1 MKISCYNKFIEKK
14 IQHLG
19 GNRMKKITGLVM
31 TLVALFTLAACGGG
45 NDKTADSSSN
55 AKSEDQLAAIKKA
68 GVLKVATSAD
78 YAPFEFHTMV
88 DGKDKIVGADID
100 LVNEV
105 AKELGVKAEV
115 SDMSFNTVLASLK
128 EGKSDIAISAIS
140 ATKERKEQFNFTD
153 NYYNPPQVLIINK
166 KNQDKLTDLAA
177 LKDKQVGAQK
187 GSIQEDIVKSQIKD
201 AKLVSIEK
209 VPNMVVEVN
218 SGSLDAM
225 VVEKTIAESYVQQN
239 PDLMIAN
246 IDLKPS
252 KDEAFA
258 IALPKGSDKLQT
270 ELNKIIK
277 KLNDEG
283 KIDEYVKQNHEL
295 AEKSAE

>member
-1 MKISCYNKFIEKK
+1 
-14 IQHLG
+14 
-19 GNRMKKITGLVM
+19 MKKITGLVM

-45 NDKTADSSSN
+45 NDKTSDSSSN

-166 KNQDKLTDLAA
+166 K
-177 LKDKQVGAQK
+177 
-187 GSIQEDIVKSQIKD
+187 IK
-201 AKLVSIEK
+201 I
-209 VPNMVVEVN
+209 N
-218 SGSLDAM
+218 
-225 VVEKTIAESYVQQN
+225 
-239 PDLMIAN
+239 
-246 IDLKPS
+246 
-252 KDEAFA
+252 
-258 IALPKGSDKLQT
+258 
-270 ELNKIIK
+270 
-277 KLNDEG
+277 
-283 KIDEYVKQNHEL
+283 
-295 AEKSAE
+295 

>member
-1 MKISCYNKFIEKK
+1 
-14 IQHLG
+14 
-19 GNRMKKITGLVM
+19 MKKITGLVM
-31 TLVALFTLAACGGG
+31 TLVALFTLTACGKG
-45 NDKTADSSSN
+45 NDKTSDSSSN

-166 KNQDKLTDLAA
+166 KNQDKLTDLSS

>member
-1 MKISCYNKFIEKK
+1 
-14 IQHLG
+14 
-19 GNRMKKITGLVM
+19 MKKITGLVM
-31 TLVALFTLAACGGG
+31 ALVALFTLAACGGG
-45 NDKTADSSSN
+45 SDDTADSSVT
-55 AKSEDQLAAIKKA
+55 KSADQLADIKKA

-100 LVNEV
+100 LVNEI

-166 KNQDKLTDLAA
+166 KNQEQLTSLAD
-177 LKDKQVGAQK
+177 LKDKKVGAQK
-187 GSIQEDIVKSQIKD
+187 GSIQEDIVKTQIKE
-201 AKLVSIEK
+201 AKAVSIEK

-225 VVEKTIAESYVQQN
+225 VVEKTIAQSYVQQN
-239 PDLMIAN
+239 PDLMIAE
-246 IDLKPS
+246 IELEPS
-252 KDEAFA
+252 EDEAFA
-258 IALPKGSDKLQT
+258 IALPKGSEELQT

-283 KIDEYVKQNHEL
+283 KIDEYVQKNHEL

>member
-1 MKISCYNKFIEKK
+1 
-14 IQHLG
+14 
-19 GNRMKKITGLVM
+19 MKKITGLVM
-31 TLVALFTLAACGGG
+31 TLVALVTLAACGGG
-45 NDKTADSSSN
+45 NDKSADSSS
-55 AKSEDQLAAIKKA
+55 KEKTEDQLAAIKKA

-100 LVNEV
+100 LVNEI
-105 AKELGVKAEV
+105 AKELGVKAEI

-128 EGKSDIAISAIS
+128 KGESDIAISAIS

-166 KNQDKLTDLAA
+166 KNQDAFTSLAT
-177 LKDKQVGAQK
+177 LKDKNVGAQK
-187 GSIQEDIVKSQIKD
+187 GSIQEGIVKTQIKN

-225 VVEKTIAESYVQQN
+225 VVEKTIAESYVEQN
-239 PDLMIAN
+239 PELMIAD
-246 IDLKPS
+246 IELEPS
-252 KDEAFA
+252 EDEAFA
-258 IALPKGSDKLQT
+258 IALPKGSDELQT

-277 KLNDEG
+277 KLSDEG
-283 KIDEYVKQNHEL
+283 KIDEYVQNNHEI

>member
-1 MKISCYNKFIEKK
+1 
-14 IQHLG
+14 
-19 GNRMKKITGLVM
+19 MKKITGLVI
-31 TLVALFTLAACGGG
+31 TLAALFTLAACGGSSSSS
-45 NDKTADSSSN
+45 TDSSSS
-55 AKSEDQLAAIKKA
+55 AKTEDQLADIKKS

-88 DGKDKIVGADID
+88 DGKDKVVGADID
-100 LVNEV
+100 LVNEI
-105 AKELGVKAEV
+105 AKQLGVKAEV
-115 SDMSFNTVLASLK
+115 SDMSFNTVLASLNQ
-128 EGKSDIAISAIS
+128 GKSDIAISAIS
-140 ATKERKEQFNFTD
+140 ATKERKEQFDFTD
-153 NYYNPPQVLIINK
+153 NYYNPPQVVIINK
-166 KNQDKLTDLAA
+166 KNKDTFTSLDS

-187 GSIQEDIVKSQIKD
+187 GSIQEDIVKTQIKD

-239 PDLMIAN
+239 PDLMVAN
-246 IDLKPS
+246 IDLEPS
-252 KDEAFA
+252 SDEAFA
-258 IALPKGSDKLQT
+258 IALPKGSEELQT

-283 KIDEYVKQNHEL
+283 KIDEYVKTNHEL

>member
-1 MKISCYNKFIEKK
+1 
-14 IQHLG
+14 
-19 GNRMKKITGLVM
+19 MKKITGIVM
-31 TLVALFTLAACGGG
+31 TLLALFTLAACGGG
-45 NDKTADSSSN
+45 SDKTADSSSST
-55 AKSEDQLAAIKKA
+55 KSEDQLAAIKKA

-100 LVNEV
+100 LVNAI

-166 KNQDKLTDLAA
+166 KNQDKFTSVDA
-177 LKDKQVGAQK
+177 LKDKNVGAQK
-187 GSIQEDIVKSQIKD
+187 GSIQEDIVKTQLKD
-201 AKLVSIEK
+201 SKLVSIEK
-209 VPNMVVEVN
+209 VPNMVIEVN

-225 VVEKTIAESYVQQN
+225 VVEKTIAESYVEQN

-246 IDLKPS
+246 IDLKAS
-252 KDEAFA
+252 DDEAFA
-258 IALPKGSDKLQT
+258 IALPKGSDQFQT

-277 KLNDEG
+277 KLSDEG
-283 KIDEYVKQNHEL
+283 KIDEFVKQNHEL
-295 AEKSAE
+295 AEKSAKE